1 MIDEKR
7 LALMNAE
14 LDGENPPEASAS
26 LRAILDSDPES
37 RAAFED
43 LSRLKGLLDTVPQV
57 DPPPELKAGILRAI
71 APSSRPRPEARA
83 GWWET
88 FSRAFL
94 AHRRF
99 AWGYGF
105 AAGLVLGILGLAL
118 VRGGSPV
125 LDRSEYV
132 GSMTPIQKLTLLD
145 SARLDEAGVTGAVE
159 TRADREE
166 VVLRLQ
172 VDSAPEGLEVA
183 VAYDPGSFRPSG
195 FRQDGQPPS
204 HISMNDNEL
213 QFQFHGRQT
222 TLLALSRLEGGSASQ
237 VHLRFRSGGQEF
249 ERTLTTGSAGS

>member
-14 LDGENPPEASAS
+14 LDGENSPEASAS
-26 LRAILDSDPES
+26 LQTILAADPES

-43 LSRLKGLLDTVPQV
+43 LTRLKGLLDAVPQV
-57 DPPPELKAGILRAI
+57 DPPPELKAGILRAV
-71 APSSRPRPEARA
+71 APSTARPEARA

-99 AWGYGF
+99 AWSYGF

-159 TRADREE
+159 TRADRGE
-166 VVLRLQ
+166 VILRLQ

-183 VAYDPGSFRPSG
+183 VTYDPGSFRPSG
-195 FRQDGQPPS
+195 FRQDGPPPS
-204 HISMNDNEL
+204 HISMNDNKL
-213 QFQFHGRQT
+213 QFQFLGRQT
-222 TLLALSRLEGGSASQ
+222 TLLALSRLEGGRASQ

-249 ERTLTTGSAGS
+249 ERTLDTGSAGS